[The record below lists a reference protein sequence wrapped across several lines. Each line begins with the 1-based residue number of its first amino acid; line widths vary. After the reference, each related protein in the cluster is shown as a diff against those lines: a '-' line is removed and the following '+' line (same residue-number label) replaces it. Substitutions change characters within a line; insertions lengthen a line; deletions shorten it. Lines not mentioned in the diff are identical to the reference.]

1 LNNTVNRQQTW
12 DRMLLK
18 RREHSSAPMRIMG
31 AQKVTATKRYG
42 STGLVGW
49 MGCVRLGFDW
59 FQSIN
64 QRYKAAILCPN
75 KGGGVVLRGPQFSIN
90 YTCENF
96 KDFFKNENFISVFW
110 DKFCLSCFIIFFF
123 ELGFLKKETRKTA
136 HCVPLAPLNSNK
148 MIKKN
153 FEKFQKNY
161 P

>member
-1 LNNTVNRQQTW
+1 
-12 DRMLLK
+12 
-18 RREHSSAPMRIMG
+18 MG
-31 AQKVTATKRYG
+31 ALG
-42 STGLVGW
+42 WLVEW
-49 MGCVRLGFDW
+49 VAFDW
-59 FQSIN
+59 DSIDSKVLISVIKL
-64 QRYKAAILCPN
+64 QYFVQIRG
-75 KGGGVVLRGPQFSIN
+75 GGGVVLRGPQFSIN

>member
-1 LNNTVNRQQTW
+1 
-12 DRMLLK
+12 
-18 RREHSSAPMRIMG
+18 MG
-31 AQKVTATKRYG
+31 ALG
-42 STGLVGW
+42 WLVEW
-49 MGCVRLGFDW
+49 VAFDW
-59 FQSIN
+59 DSIDSKVLISVIKL
-64 QRYKAAILCPN
+64 QYFVQIR
-75 KGGGVVLRGPQFSIN
+75 GGGVVLRGPQFSIN